1 MTTTATPFE
10 LDSDQRLDLICALA
24 ENGDFLR
31 GLIGDYL
38 DTLSEEDLKGT
49 YYDFFG

>member
-1 MTTTATPFE
+1 MTTTTTFE

-31 GLIGDYL
+31 EVIGDYI
-38 DTLSEEDLKGT
+38 DNLSEADLKAT
-49 YYDFFG
+49 YQDYFE

>member
-1 MTTTATPFE
+1 MTTTEFE

-24 ENGDFLR
+24 DNGDFLNE
-31 GLIGDYL
+31 LIGDYL
-38 DTLSEEDLKGT
+38 DTLSEEDLKNT